1 MNANTRADALVCE
14 DVAVRFPLTTPAR
27 RWRLLFG
34 EAPDQWHDAL
44 SGVNLRVPQGKIV
57 GVIGRNG
64 AGKSTLLR
72 TLAGVYPLARGRV
85 VRLGPVSA
93 LFELGGMGGLLI
105 TGRQYVQ
112 RWLRLQGIARR
123 EWPALIEEIREFSEL
138 GPRLDDRIYTYSAG
152 MKARLYFSTATSVG
166 HDIYLIDEVLSVGD
180 EHFQAKCWKRVR
192 ERLQGGV
199 SGVLVTHDWSA
210 ILRLCENAC
219 ELEQGRLVAFGSAEE
234 VICNYLDIAAQ
245 LDATR
250 LAEFAHDCPE
260 SVEVHTGGAWSC
272 DIPVLVHRSAPVF
285 FNYSIE
291 KLALGNDWQ
300 ILFMGM
306 VSSAVAGNKN
316 SQCAGVGSLCGRNK
330 VTGFQF
336 CASTDAVRPI
346 RRPYSSMLRHWVGIP
361 AISGLTLTMNCSAGR
376 ALIWIRSMR
385 WSSTTACGS
394 RTTRS
399 MTEAPTC
406 WGAIQA

>member
-1 MNANTRADALVCE
+1 MNVNAQTDALVCE
-14 DVAVRFPLTTPAR
+14 DVAVRFPLTTPAQ

-34 EAPDQWHDAL
+34 ELPDQWHEAL
-44 SGVNLRVPQGKIV
+44 DSVNLRVPQGKIL

-85 VRLGPVSA
+85 IRLGPVSA

-112 RWLRLQGIARR
+112 RWLRLQGVPRR
-123 EWPALIEEIREFSEL
+123 EWPALIDEIREFSEL
-138 GPRLDDRIYTYSAG
+138 GPRLDDRVYTYSAG

-192 ERLQGGV
+192 ERLEGGV

-219 ELEQGRLVAFGSAEE
+219 ELEQGRIVAFGDAEE
-234 VICNYLDIAAQ
+234 VICNYLDITAQ
-245 LDATR
+245 LDSAR
-250 LAEFAHDCPE
+250 PAEFAHDCPE
-260 SVEVHTGGAWSC
+260 SVEAHTGSTWSC
-272 DIPVLVHRSAPVF
+272 DIPLTVHRGAPVF

-291 KLALGNDWQ
+291 KLALGHDWQ
-300 ILFMGM
+300 ILFMGTETL
-306 VSSAVAGNKN
+306 VASEPGLFHARIHVPAFPLPGGDYRLNVFLT
-316 SQCAGVGSLCGRNK
+316 GGRPDGGGAK
-330 VTGFQF
+330 
-336 CASTDAVRPI
+336 
-346 RRPYSSMLRHWVGIP
+346 P
-361 AISGLTLTMNCSAGR
+361 AYD
-376 ALIWIRSMR
+376 IRSWTSGNSIRLTVHGERQSALVVMPLLV
-385 WSSTTACGS
+385 
-394 RTTRS
+394 
-399 MTEAPTC
+399 EN
-406 WGAIQA
+406 QQ